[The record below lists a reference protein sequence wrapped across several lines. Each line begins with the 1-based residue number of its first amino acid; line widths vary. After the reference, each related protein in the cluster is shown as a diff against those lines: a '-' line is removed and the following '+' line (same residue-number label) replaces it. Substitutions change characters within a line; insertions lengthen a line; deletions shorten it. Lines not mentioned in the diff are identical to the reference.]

1 MKYLIKPTHLL
12 AWLLLLPIS
21 MDALGADL
29 VARLDRARVVEG
41 DPVVLTLTASGGFN
55 GAPDLTPL
63 QQGFD
68 LVNRSQSTYMRFI
81 NGRSSS
87 GTEWRLTLMPKGTG
101 KIAIP
106 AIRLGSATSRPLTLE
121 VLPASQAVDQ
131 GIARPVMIEVDAE
144 PKNPYVQQKVIY
156 TVRVL
161 MAAPLRDVTL
171 SEPGV
176 NDALVHPL
184 GQERRYET
192 YRQGRQFQA
201 VERQYA
207 VQPQLSGS
215 LKIAGPLLT
224 GRISDPSSA
233 GNNPR
238 SRLFGNDP
246 FANLGRMFDQGRPIT
261 VRGSELTLEVRPQP
275 AGTASPWLPAESLTL
290 NETWAP
296 DPPVFRVGEPVT
308 RTITVSATGLAGE
321 QLPELAFDPPAGMKA
336 YPERAYAETRPG
348 NGTLLARKTVKA
360 ALIPS
365 QPGDN
370 TLPEVRITWWDVAA
384 GKEVVASLPSR
395 RIEVL
400 PAAPG
405 AVTTMPQAPPTATAL
420 PYTAD
425 GDRAATTRP
434 GDSSAAVQGS
444 DGVWPWVAGLLAVVV
459 IVISALWL
467 RERQTRPTAEAPTAI
482 PPSSGRAE
490 TTPDPTKALVAVE
503 RAFRADDAK
512 GARKAL
518 LAWAKTQWPSD
529 PPSRLDTIGERLG
542 GRADTILQDLD
553 SALYGNAG
561 ASGSWDGRHAWPD
574 LRELLTNHGAK
585 TRTSINNNKLPP
597 LYPTAH

>member
-1 MKYLIKPTHLL
+1 
-12 AWLLLLPIS
+12 
-21 MDALGADL
+21 
-29 VARLDRARVVEG
+29 
-41 DPVVLTLTASGGFN
+41 
-55 GAPDLTPL
+55 
-63 QQGFD
+63 
-68 LVNRSQSTYMRFI
+68 MRFI

-101 KIAIP
+101 KIEIP
-106 AIRLGSATSRPLTLE
+106 AIRLGSAASRPLTLE
-121 VLPASQAVDQ
+121 VLPASQAADQ

-171 SEPGV
+171 SEPGI

-246 FANLGRMFDQGRPIT
+246 FSNLGRMFDQGRPIT
-261 VRGSELTLEVRPQP
+261 VRGSELTLEVRAQP
-275 AGTASPWLPAESLTL
+275 TGTASPWLPAESLTL

-308 RTITVSATGLAGE
+308 RTITISATGLAGE
-321 QLPELAFDPPAGMKA
+321 QLPELAFDLPAGMKA
-336 YPERAYAETRPG
+336 YPERAHAETRPG
-348 NGTLLARKTVKA
+348 NGTLLARKTVRA

-365 QPGDN
+365 QPGDS
-370 TLPEVRITWWDVAA
+370 TLPEVRVTWWDVAA
-384 GKEVVASLPSR
+384 GKAVVATLPSR
-395 RIEVL
+395 HIEIL

-405 AVTTMPQAPPTATAL
+405 TVTTMPQAAPAASAV
-420 PYTAD
+420 PYTTD
-425 GDRAATTRP
+425 RERAATTQVE
-434 GDSSAAVQGS
+434 DSSAAVQGS
-444 DGVWPWVAGLLAVVV
+444 SGVWPWIAGLLAVAV
-459 IVISALWL
+459 IVVGGLWL
-467 RERQTRPTAEAPTAI
+467 RERQTRPTAGAPAQV
-482 PPSSGRAE
+482 PPSTDR
-490 TTPDPTKALVAVE
+490 TVTPPDPTKALVAVE

-529 PPSRLDTIGERLG
+529 PPSRLDTIGQRLG
-542 GRADTILQDLD
+542 GRADPILQELD
-553 SALYGNAG
+553 SALYGHVA

-574 LRELLTNHGAK
+574 LRELLTNYGK
-585 TRTSINNNKLPP
+585 STKQSLDNNQLPP
-597 LYPTAH
+597 LYPTTH